1 MKVRWIILSLLLISI
16 IITAVLWQKSLSNA
30 KEIENVSA
38 TIETDPVI
46 PVEPR
51 YPYEIEPKST
61 FSSSLLALDVSAVDI
76 QAVVVAAKPYFDLG
90 RLKAG
95 THFQIIN
102 SQTEPPVFNGIQIK
116 MTPSESLRV
125 QRSPTGEWIAE
136 RIQKKVTTRVVS
148 FQGKVKT
155 SLWDS
160 AIEAKMNPRLIAD
173 LAEIFAWQVDFS
185 REVQPGDKWRFA
197 VEEELVQGEHIGWAE
212 ILSAEYIRGT
222 DTYNA
227 TLFRSQSPTGEITI
241 GYYDAEG
248 KSLKRVFLKTPIQYS
263 RISSRFQTKRFHPV
277 LKIARPHYGV
287 DYAAPTG
294 TPIRAVGDGTI
305 IMAARSG
312 GAGNMIKL
320 QHNATYSTAYKHLS
334 RFAQGIRAG
343 VKVKQNQTI
352 GYVGSS
358 GLSSGPHL
366 HFEFYVNGKYV
377 DPLGQKFP
385 SAEPVAPEKLADFV
399 IVQKKYANYLPA
411 WNGDKL

>member
-1 MKVRWIILSLLLISI
+1 MKLRWILISLSVVVLI
-16 IITAVLWQKSLSNA
+16 VVAVLWQKSLSNA
-30 KEIENVSA
+30 KEIESVSA

-51 YPYEIEPKST
+51 YPYEIKPKST
-61 FSSSLLALDVSAVDI
+61 FSSSLLELDVSSADI
-76 QAVVVAAKPYFDLG
+76 HAVVIAAKPYVDLG
-90 RLKAG
+90 RLRAG

-102 SQTEPPVFNGIQIK
+102 SQTEPTVFNGIQIK

-125 QRSPTGEWIAE
+125 ERTAKGWTVE

-148 FQGKVKT
+148 FQGTVKT

-197 VEEELVQGEHIGWAE
+197 VEEELVAGEHIGWAS

-222 DTYNA
+222 DLYNA
-227 TLFRSQSPTGEITI
+227 TLFRSQNTTGEITI
-241 GYYDAEG
+241 GYYDDKG

-305 IMAARSG
+305 MMAARSG

-320 QHNATYSTAYKHLS
+320 QHNSTYTTAYKHLS

-343 VKVKQNQTI
+343 AKVKQSQTI

-385 SAEPVAPEKLADFV
+385 SADPVTQEKLADFV
-399 IVQKKYANYLPA
+399 IVQKKYASFLPA
-411 WNGDKL
+411 WDKIIE

>member
-1 MKVRWIILSLLLISI
+1 MKLRWIFTSIAVVSLIVVVL
-16 IITAVLWQKSLSNA
+16 LWQKSLSNA
-30 KEIENVSA
+30 IEIENVSS

-46 PVEPR
+46 PLEQR
-51 YPYEIEPKST
+51 YPYEIKPKST
-61 FSSSLLALDVSAVDI
+61 FSSALLELDVSSADI
-76 QAVVVAAKPYFDLG
+76 HAVVVAAKPYLDLG
-90 RLKAG
+90 RLRAG

-102 SQTEPPVFNGIQIK
+102 SQTEPPVFNGIRIK
-116 MTPSESLRV
+116 MTPSESLLI
-125 QRSPTGEWIAE
+125 QRSADGWTAE
-136 RIQKKVTTRVVS
+136 RIQKTVTTRVVS
-148 FQGKVKT
+148 FQGIVKT

-173 LAEIFAWQVDFS
+173 LAEVFSWQVDFS

-197 VEEELVQGEHIGWAE
+197 VEEELVQGEHIGWAS
-212 ILSAEYIRGT
+212 ILSAEYIRGA
-222 DTYNA
+222 DVYNA
-227 TLFRSQSPTGEITI
+227 TLFRSQSASGEITV

-263 RISSRFQTKRFHPV
+263 RISSRFQTKRFHPI

-294 TPIRAVGDGTI
+294 TPIRAVGEGTI
-305 IMAARSG
+305 MLAARSG
-312 GAGNMIKL
+312 GAGNTIKL
-320 QHNATYSTAYKHLS
+320 QHNSTYSTAYKHLS

-343 VKVKQNQTI
+343 AKVKQGQTI
-352 GYVGSS
+352 GYVGST

-385 SAEPVAPEKLADFV
+385 SAEPVPAEKLSDFS
-399 IVQKKYANYLPA
+399 IVQKKYASYLPS
-411 WNGDKL
+411 WGTLTP